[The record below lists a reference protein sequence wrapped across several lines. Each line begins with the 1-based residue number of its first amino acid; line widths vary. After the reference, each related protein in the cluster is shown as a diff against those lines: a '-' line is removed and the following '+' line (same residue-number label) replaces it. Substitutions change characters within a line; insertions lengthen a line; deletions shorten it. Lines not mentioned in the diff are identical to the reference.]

1 MSIKD
6 LVRRPDP
13 TKNVMRDYYTE
24 NLVLPGAPPPLG
36 FVPELYQEPESLYD
50 FINAGDTRRALATLE
65 ANAGNAGLL
74 GAMVGLCRKRSGMTL
89 GKFSTSKNV
98 VGTAERL
105 AEIVES
111 YKQDNPTKYTLFE
124 MAYHTHAPSAAST
137 ASTASTVGTGLSRR
151 TRNTRKSGRRTHRNS
166 RNNKGSRRR

>member
-13 TKNVMRDYYTE
+13 TKNVMSDYYTK
-24 NLVLPGAPPPLG
+24 NLVLPGAPPPPG
-36 FVPELYQEPESLYD
+36 FVPDLYQDPESLYD

-65 ANAGNAGLL
+65 ANARNPGLL
-74 GAMVGLCRKRSGMTL
+74 GAMVGLCRERSGTPL

-137 ASTASTVGTGLSRR
+137 ASTAAAGTGSSRR
-151 TRNTRKSGRRTHRNS
+151 RRNTRKSSRRNS
-166 RNNKGSRRR
+166 RNNRNNRSIRRR